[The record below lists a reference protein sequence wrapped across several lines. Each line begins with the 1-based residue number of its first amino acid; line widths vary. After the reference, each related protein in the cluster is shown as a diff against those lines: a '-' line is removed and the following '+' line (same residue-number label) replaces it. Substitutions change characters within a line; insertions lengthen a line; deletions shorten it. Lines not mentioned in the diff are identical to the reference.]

1 MKKYASLY
9 MQTEYSLLSSMLS
22 LSKIK
27 EVLENMN
34 YKAYAITD
42 NAMHGAY
49 KFYKLCKSN
58 NIKPI
63 IGLRL
68 NLYNQNFDNMV
79 LLYAKNMDGY
89 LSLMKIS
96 SQYEINKEEVTKEF
110 LQLNNKGIL
119 AIIPVFENEINVY
132 YQNKDTSAIK
142 DCVLEYKNIFED
154 LYLGLSLNSNYE
166 RQNID
171 NFIDIA
177 KNYMIKAVAINRS
190 CYFDD
195 DDIDAY
201 KILRMVALNEKESD
215 NKEILKEEDY
225 HLSFLSAYDME
236 LKFSSY
242 LDLLNNTEEIE
253 AKCNLELNY
262 QGYYFPKAIIEAKEN
277 PSSKDYLYSLALV
290 GLKKRLKQLSL
301 KKPNYLNKGKIE
313 EYKNRLF
320 YELSIIDKMGFN
332 DYFLIVYEY
341 VKYAKTHDIM
351 VGPGRGSAGGSL
363 VSFSLGITDVDP
375 IEYDLLFERFLN
387 PERIGMPDIDVDFED
402 EKRELVIQ
410 HMMERYGNNKVAHI
424 TTFGTYKAKLAIRDV
439 GRIVDLKEF
448 KLKEVMKFISS
459 TLSIDESINNSPML
473 ANMIKSDDEI
483 QRVIKIAKK
492 IEGLP
497 KNYSTHAAGIIMADT
512 KLYDYT
518 PLQQGINGLY
528 QTQYEAADLEEIGLV
543 KMDILGLRNLS
554 IIKNVLRNI
563 KEKDNIDLDIRNID
577 LNDYQTY
584 KNIAAGNTLGIFQLE
599 GAGVTNVLKSLKTSN
614 LEDVIAATAL
624 YRPGPME
631 MIPSFIKR
639 KFKQEAI
646 TYLDESMKEI
656 LAPTNGIIVY
666 QEQIMLLASKYAGY
680 SLGEA
685 DILRRAISKKKAK
698 VIEEERIKF
707 VDKAIKN
714 GKDKKNANMV
724 YDYIEKFASYGFNRS
739 HAVAYAIIAYQMA
752 FLKTHFYKAFVSALM
767 TNSVGSITSISQ
779 YISEARRYKV
789 NVLPPSINKSNTY
802 FAYDDKGIYYSLLG
816 ISNIGSQTVDAI
828 LKIREDGLFTS
839 YTDFIDRTKNILNQ
853 KLISML
859 VFSGALDE
867 FLEKDGITRKYM
879 NEHYEENL
887 QKIAYANILNI
898 HVGDNDDKEEY
909 SFVEMSEYEKE
920 ALGFNLKYNMFIKY
934 QNVINKYHCVSF
946 NDLKEGIETNCVFV
960 IKRIREI
967 KTKNGDYMAF
977 LTVSDDKMNVSDSV
991 VMFPSIYSSNKH
1003 LLEVN
1008 QAYIGKIKLEIRKDK
1023 NEIKESLSILAIS
1036 KL

>member
-119 AIIPVFENEINVY
+119 AIIPVFENEINIY
-132 YQNKDTSAIK
+132 YQNKDTNAIK

-154 LYLGLSLNSNYE
+154 LYFGLSLNSNYE

-171 NFIDIA
+171 NFLDIA

-242 LDLLNNTEEIE
+242 LDLLKNTEEIE

-277 PSSKDYLYSLALV
+277 PSSKEYLYSLALV

-301 KKPNYLNKGKIE
+301 KKPNYLNKNKIE

-387 PERIGMPDIDVDFED
+387 PERVGMPDIDVDFED
-402 EKRELVIQ
+402 ERRELVIQ

-439 GRIVDLKEF
+439 SRIVDLKDF

-528 QTQYEAADLEEIGLV
+528 QTQYEASDLEDIGLV

-584 KNIAAGNTLGIFQLE
+584 KNIASGNTLGIFQLE

-646 TYLDESMKEI
+646 TYLDESMKDV

-666 QEQIMLLASKYAGY
+666 QEQIMKIASSYAGY

-752 FLKTHFYKAFVSALM
+752 FLKTHFYKAFVSSLM

-867 FLEKDGITRKYM
+867 FVEKEGITRKYM

>member
-1 MKKYASLY
+1 
-9 MQTEYSLLSSMLS
+9 YSLLSSMLS

-79 LLYAKNMDGY
+79 LLYAKNMEGY
-89 LSLMKIS
+89 ISLMKIS

-119 AIIPVFENEINVY
+119 AIIPVFENEINIY

-154 LYLGLSLNSNYE
+154 LYFGLSLNSNYE

-171 NFIDIA
+171 NFLNIA

-225 HLSFLSAYDME
+225 HLSFLSAYDIE

-242 LDLLNNTEEIE
+242 LELLKNTEEIE

-277 PSSKDYLYSLALV
+277 PSSKEYLYSLALV

-387 PERIGMPDIDVDFED
+387 PERVGMPDIDVDFED
-402 EKRELVIQ
+402 ERRELVIQ

-439 GRIVDLKEF
+439 SRIVDLKEF

-473 ANMIKSDDEI
+473 ANMIKSDEEI

-584 KNIAAGNTLGIFQLE
+584 KNIASGNTLGIFQLE

-646 TYLDESMKEI
+646 TYLDESMKDI
-656 LAPTNGIIVY
+656 LTPTNGIIVY
-666 QEQIMLLASKYAGY
+666 QEQIMKIASSYAGY
-680 SLGEA
+680 TLGEA

-714 GKDKKNANMV
+714 GKDKKNANAV

-752 FLKTHFYKAFVSALM
+752 FLKTHFYKAFLSALM
-767 TNSVGSITSISQ
+767 TNAVGSVTSISQ

-828 LKIREDGLFTS
+828 LKIREDGLFIS

-898 HVGDNDDKEEY
+898 HIGDNDDKEEY
-909 SFVEMSEYEKE
+909 NFVEMSEYEKE

-967 KTKNGDYMAF
+967 KTKNGEYMAF
-977 LTVSDDKMNVSDSV
+977 LTVSDDSMNINDNV

>member
-79 LLYAKNMDGY
+79 LLYAKNMEGY
-89 LSLMKIS
+89 ISLMKIS

-119 AIIPVFENEINVY
+119 AIIPIFENEINIY
-132 YQNKDTSAIK
+132 YQNKDTNAIK
-142 DCVLEYKNIFED
+142 DCVLEYRKIFED
-154 LYLGLSLNSNYE
+154 LYFGLSLNSNYE

-171 NFIDIA
+171 NFINIA

-225 HLSFLSAYDME
+225 HLSFLSAYDIE

-242 LDLLNNTEEIE
+242 LELLKNTEEIE

-277 PSSKDYLYSLALV
+277 PSSREYLYSLALV

-387 PERIGMPDIDVDFED
+387 PERVGMPDIDVDFED
-402 EKRELVIQ
+402 ERRELVIK

-439 GRIVDLKEF
+439 SRIVDLKEF

-473 ANMIKSDDEI
+473 ANMIKSDEEI

-563 KEKDNIDLDIRNID
+563 
-577 LNDYQTY
+577 T
-584 KNIAAGNTLGIFQLE
+584 
-599 GAGVTNVLKSLKTSN
+599 
-614 LEDVIAATAL
+614 
-624 YRPGPME
+624 
-631 MIPSFIKR
+631 
-639 KFKQEAI
+639 
-646 TYLDESMKEI
+646 
-656 LAPTNGIIVY
+656 
-666 QEQIMLLASKYAGY
+666 KY
-680 SLGEA
+680 
-685 DILRRAISKKKAK
+685 
-698 VIEEERIKF
+698 V
-707 VDKAIKN
+707 
-714 GKDKKNANMV
+714 
-724 YDYIEKFASYGFNRS
+724 
-739 HAVAYAIIAYQMA
+739 
-752 FLKTHFYKAFVSALM
+752 
-767 TNSVGSITSISQ
+767 
-779 YISEARRYKV
+779 
-789 NVLPPSINKSNTY
+789 
-802 FAYDDKGIYYSLLG
+802 
-816 ISNIGSQTVDAI
+816 
-828 LKIREDGLFTS
+828 
-839 YTDFIDRTKNILNQ
+839 
-853 KLISML
+853 
-859 VFSGALDE
+859 
-867 FLEKDGITRKYM
+867 
-879 NEHYEENL
+879 
-887 QKIAYANILNI
+887 
-898 HVGDNDDKEEY
+898 
-909 SFVEMSEYEKE
+909 
-920 ALGFNLKYNMFIKY
+920 
-934 QNVINKYHCVSF
+934 
-946 NDLKEGIETNCVFV
+946 
-960 IKRIREI
+960 
-967 KTKNGDYMAF
+967 
-977 LTVSDDKMNVSDSV
+977 
-991 VMFPSIYSSNKH
+991 
-1003 LLEVN
+1003 
-1008 QAYIGKIKLEIRKDK
+1008 
-1023 NEIKESLSILAIS
+1023 
-1036 KL
+1036 